1 MRTAH
6 VSVLATLYFPP
17 TRMTTGHLSRPRPH
31 GARPHRRETSTAPIS
46 VAATVAAVQTPALPA
61 RDPVPRRWAAAV
73 AVLAMTLSA
82 CSGAVRLSTGDPIEL
97 VRTPQTSR
105 VLSSS
110 GAVVA
115 ELHGEED
122 REDVAL
128 EEVADELVQAVVAIE
143 DRRFFLHA
151 GVDVPAIARAFA
163 ANVEAG
169 EIEQGGSTLTQ
180 QYVKNT
186 ITGNAETIERKVQE
200 AALAFQLEQQLGKD
214 EILERYL
221 NTVYFGAGA
230 YGVAAASRTFFGIEP
245 DDVDLAQAALL
256 AGLIRSPS
264 ALDPFQYPD
273 RATARR
279 SLVLDAMVD
288 VGVVDAEE
296 AAAADDAP
304 LDLRP
309 PPPPEADPNGW
320 FLDEVRR
327 RVIND
332 DRFTAIGPTPDDRVD
347 ALFTGGLR
355 IHTTLDEQV
364 QALTGDAV
372 DAVLTEQ
379 DDPAAA
385 IVVLEPAT
393 GAVRAIYGGPTEDR
407 VAAGFSLAT
416 QGRRQPGS
424 SFKPIVLAAALDRGV
439 PLDRVFPGGACASFA
454 SVPDWSDGVC
464 NYANASYGPL
474 TLREATVRSV
484 NTVYARLG
492 VELGPNAMLAQ
503 ARTMGITSDL
513 PAVHALALGAGEVT
527 PFELASAYSSFAT
540 LGTWHEPH
548 LVTRIT
554 DADGTVL
561 WEQPDEPIQVL
572 DEGVAHFVTR
582 TLEEVTRR
590 GTGVNA
596 QIGRPQAG
604 KTGTSQDSAD
614 AWFVGYTPDLLASV
628 WVGFPE
634 GRVPMVPPRTREV
647 VEGGRYPARIWA
659 ALMEPALATIP
670 PTPFAQ
676 PQTGVQVVEVDVTR
690 NCLPNPYTPADVIEA
705 REYPAGAAPTERCT
719 EPTGPPVDDVPD
731 VTGLPLDVALAR
743 LAEGGFAVDQRP
755 MDATLYPVGFVE
767 RQRPGPGGS
776 TLPEDGNAVVLWI
789 STNTG
794 VRVTV
799 PDVIGLRGA
808 DAVAALQDLGFVVD
822 VRTGCLD
829 PEACGASGAVEAM
842 TPGPGE
848 RTDEH
853 AVVEL
858 LVAP

>member
-1 MRTAH
+1 M
-6 VSVLATLYFPP
+6 
-17 TRMTTGHLSRPRPH
+17 
-31 GARPHRRETSTAPIS
+31 
-46 VAATVAAVQTPALPA
+46 
-61 RDPVPRRWAAAV
+61 V
-73 AVLAMTLSA
+73 AVLALTLSA
-82 CSGAVRLSTGDPIEL
+82 CSGVVELSTGDPIEL

-105 VLSSS
+105 VLSST

-122 REDVAL
+122 REDVTI

-151 GVDVPAIARAFA
+151 GIDVPAIARAA
-163 ANVEAG
+163 VANVEAG
-169 EIEQGGSTLTQ
+169 QIEQGGSTLTQ

-186 ITGNAETIERKVQE
+186 ITGNAETLERKVQE
-200 AALAFQLEQQLGKD
+200 AALAYQLEQQLGKQ

-230 YGVAAASRTFFGIEP
+230 YGVAAASRTFFGVEP

-264 ALDPFQYPD
+264 ALDPFQFPD

-279 SLVLDAMVD
+279 SLVLDAMAE
-288 VGVVDAEE
+288 VGAISREE
-296 AAAADDAP
+296 ASAADAAP
-304 LDLRP
+304 LDLRTPEP
-309 PPPPEADPNGW
+309 PTADPNGW

-327 RVIND
+327 RIVTD
-332 DRFTAIGPTPDDRVD
+332 DRFAAIGATADDRAD
-347 ALFTGGLR
+347 AVFTGGLR
-355 IHTTLDEQV
+355 IHTTLDEEV
-364 QALTGDAV
+364 QAQAVAAVGD
-372 DAVLTEQ
+372 VLTEP

-385 IVVLEPAT
+385 VVVLEPT
-393 GAVRAIYGGPTEDR
+393 SGAVRALYGGRTEDR

-424 SFKPIVLAAALDRGV
+424 AFKPIVLAAALDRGV
-439 PLDRVFPGGACASFA
+439 GLDRVFPGGACVAFPT
-454 SVPDWSDGVC
+454 VPDWSDGVC
-464 NYANASYGPL
+464 NYAQASYGSL

-492 VELGPNAMLAQ
+492 VELGPTAMLAQ

-527 PFELASAYSSFAT
+527 PFELAAAYSSLAT
-540 LGTWHEPH
+540 LGRWHEPH
-548 LVTRIT
+548 LVDRIT
-554 DADGTVL
+554 AADGTVV
-561 WEQPDEPIQVL
+561 WEQPDRSIQVL

-582 TLEEVTRR
+582 TLQEVVQR

-628 WVGFPE
+628 WVGYAE

-659 ALMEPALATIP
+659 ALMEPVLATIP
-670 PTPFAQ
+670 PTPFPQ

-690 NCLPNPYTPADVIEA
+690 NCLPNPYTPADVVEA
-705 REYPAGAAPTERCT
+705 REYPAGAAPTQRCT

-731 VTGLPLDVALAR
+731 VTGLPLDVALTR
-743 LAEGGFAVDQRP
+743 LADGGFAVEQRP
-755 MDATLYPVGFVE
+755 LHATVYPVGFVE

-776 TLPEDGNAVVLWI
+776 TRPEDGNAVVLWVA
-789 STNTG
+789 TNTG
-794 VRVTV
+794 LRRTV
-799 PDVIGLRGA
+799 PDVVGLRA
-808 DAVAALQDLGFVVD
+808 EDAAAALAEQGFVVD
-822 VRTGCLD
+822 VVEGCAD
-829 PEACGASGAVEAM
+829 PDACGPAGGVEAQ
-842 TPGPGE
+842 TPRAGE

-858 LVAP
+858 RVAP

>member
-1 MRTAH
+1 MQ
-6 VSVLATLYFPP
+6 
-17 TRMTTGHLSRPRPH
+17 
-31 GARPHRRETSTAPIS
+31 TSSP
-46 VAATVAAVQTPALPA
+46 PA
-61 RDPVPRRWAAAV
+61 RDPVPRRWAAVV
-73 AVLAMTLSA
+73 AVLSLALSA
-82 CSGAVRLSTGDPIEL
+82 CSGVVQLSTGDPIEL

-105 VLSSS
+105 VLSST
-110 GAVVA
+110 GDVVA
-115 ELHGEED
+115 ELHGDED

-128 EEVADELVQAVVAIE
+128 DDVADVLVQAVVAIE

-151 GVDVPAIARAFA
+151 GIDVPAIARAVV

-186 ITGNAETIERKVQE
+186 ITGNAETVERKVQE
-200 AALAFQLEQQLGKD
+200 AALAFQLEQQLDKA

-230 YGVAAASRTFFGIEP
+230 YGVAAASRTYFGVEP
-245 DDVDLAQAALL
+245 DEVELAQAALL

-264 ALDPFQYPD
+264 ALDPFQHPE

-279 SLVLDAMVD
+279 SLVLDAMVESA
-288 VGVVDAEE
+288 VVSASD
-296 AAAADDAP
+296 AAAADAAP
-304 LDLRP
+304 LGLRVPAP
-309 PPPPEADPNGW
+309 PTADPNGW

-327 RVIND
+327 RIIAD
-332 DRFTAIGPTPDDRVD
+332 DRFAAVGATPDDRAN

-355 IHTTLDEQV
+355 IHTTLDEEVQV
-364 QALTGDAV
+364 RTLEAV
-372 DAVLTEQ
+372 DAVLTER

-385 IVVLEPAT
+385 VVVLEPST
-393 GAVRAIYGGPTEDR
+393 GAVRAIHGGRTEDR

-424 SFKPIVLAAALDRGV
+424 AFKPIVLAAALDRGV
-439 PLDRVFPGGACASFA
+439 ALDRVFPGGACARFPDI
-454 SVPDWSDGVC
+454 PDWSDGVC
-464 NYANASYGPL
+464 NYAGASYGSL

-503 ARTMGITSDL
+503 ARTMGITSEL

-527 PFELASAYSSFAT
+527 PFELAAAYSSFAT
-540 LGTWHEPH
+540 LGRWHEPH
-548 LVTRIT
+548 LVASIT
-554 DADGTVL
+554 AADGTVL
-561 WEQPDEPIQVL
+561 WEQPEASIQVL

-582 TLEEVTRR
+582 TLQEVVRR

-628 WVGFPE
+628 WVGYPE
-634 GRVPMVPPRTREV
+634 GRLPMVPPRTREV

-659 ALMEPALATIP
+659 ALMEPVLATVP
-670 PTPFAQ
+670 PTPFPQ
-676 PQTGVQVVEVDVTR
+676 PQTDVQVVEVDVTR
-690 NCLPNPYTPADVIEA
+690 NCLPNPYTPSDVIEP

-731 VTGLPLDVALAR
+731 VTGVPLELALAR
-743 LAEGGFAVDQRP
+743 LEEGGFAVEERP
-755 MDATLYPVGFVE
+755 IDATVYPVGFVE
-767 RQRPGPGGS
+767 RQRPEPGGS
-776 TLPEDGNAVVLWI
+776 TRPEDGNAVVLWVA
-789 STNTG
+789 TNTG

-799 PDVIGLRGA
+799 PDVLGLRA
-808 DAVAALQDLGFVVD
+808 EEAASALAEQGFVVD
-822 VRTGCLD
+822 VTTGCAD
-829 PEACGASGAVEAM
+829 PDACGASGGVEAQSPA
-842 TPGPGE
+842 PGA
-848 RTDEH
+848 RSDEH
-853 AVVEL
+853 GVVEL

>member
-1 MRTAH
+1 M
-6 VSVLATLYFPP
+6 
-17 TRMTTGHLSRPRPH
+17 G
-31 GARPHRRETSTAPIS
+31 
-46 VAATVAAVQTPALPA
+46 
-61 RDPVPRRWAAAV
+61 
-73 AVLAMTLSA
+73 LSA
-82 CSGAVRLSTGDPIEL
+82 CSGAIQLSTGDPIEL

-105 VLSSS
+105 VLSSTGS
-110 GAVVA
+110 VVA

-122 REDVAL
+122 REDVGL
-128 EEVADELVQAVVAIE
+128 DEVAPPLVQAVVAIE

-151 GVDVPAIARAFA
+151 GVDVPAIARAA
-163 ANVEAG
+163 VANVEAG

-186 ITGNAETIERKVQE
+186 ITGNATTLERKVEE
-200 AALAFQLEQQLGKD
+200 AALAYQLEQQLGKD

-230 YGVAAASRTFFGIEP
+230 YGVAAAARTFFGVEP
-245 DDVDLAQAALL
+245 DEVDLAQAALL

-264 ALDPFQYPD
+264 ALDPFRFPE

-279 SLVLDAMVD
+279 SLVLDAMVETGA
-288 VGVVDAEE
+288 VAAAE
-296 AAAADDAP
+296 AAEADAAP
-304 LDLRP
+304 LDLRTPDP
-309 PPPPEADPNGW
+309 PAEDPNGW

-327 RVIND
+327 RIIAD
-332 DRFTAIGPTPDDRVD
+332 DRFAVIGPTADDRVD

-355 IHTTLDEQV
+355 IHTTLDEDLQS
-364 QALTGDAV
+364 LTGEAV
-372 DAVLTEQ
+372 ADVLTEA

-385 IVVLEPAT
+385 VVVLEPDS
-393 GAVRAIYGGPTEDR
+393 GAVRALYGGRTEDR

-416 QGRRQPGS
+416 QGLRQPGS
-424 SFKPIVLAAALDRGV
+424 AFKPVVLAAALDRGV
-439 PLDRVFPGGACASFA
+439 PLDRMFPGGACTAFA
-454 SVPDWSDGVC
+454 NVPDWSDGVC
-464 NYANASYGPL
+464 NYANASFGPL

-503 ARTMGITSDL
+503 ARTLGITSDL

-527 PFELASAYSSFAT
+527 PFELAAAYAPFAT
-540 LGTWHEPH
+540 LGTRHEPH
-548 LVTRIT
+548 LVTSIT

-561 WEQPDEPIQVL
+561 WEHPDRPVQVL
-572 DEGVAHFVTR
+572 DDGVAHFVTR
-582 TLEEVTRR
+582 TLEEVVDR

-659 ALMEPALATIP
+659 ALMEPALATVP
-670 PTPFAQ
+670 PTPFPQ
-676 PQTGVQVVEVDVTR
+676 PQTGVEVVEVDVTR
-690 NCLPNPYTPADVIEA
+690 NCLPNPYTPSDVIEA
-705 REYPAGAAPTERCT
+705 REYPAGAAPSRRCT

-731 VTGLPLDVALAR
+731 VTGLPLEVALAR
-743 LAEGGFAVDQRP
+743 LEEGGFAVDQRP
-755 MDATLYPVGFVE
+755 MDATVYPVDFVE
-767 RQRPGPGGS
+767 RQRPEPGGS
-776 TLPEDGNAVVLWI
+776 TRPEDGNAVILWV

-794 VRVTV
+794 ARVTV
-799 PDVIGLRGA
+799 PDVVGLRA
-808 DAVAALQDLGFVVD
+808 EEAAAALRDLGFVVD
-822 VRTGCLD
+822 VREGCAGPPAAPPSSGD
-829 PEACGASGAVEAM
+829 EPSDADDTAAAPAAPTCGPSGAVEAQ
-842 TPGPGE
+842 TPAGDG
-848 RTDEH
+848 RADEH

>member
-1 MRTAH
+1 MQTTTSSAPTATPD
-6 VSVLATLYFPP
+6 V
-17 TRMTTGHLSRPRPH
+17 R
-31 GARPHRRETSTAPIS
+31 AP
-46 VAATVAAVQTPALPA
+46 L
-61 RDPVPRRWAAAV
+61 PRRWAAVV
-73 AVLAMTLSA
+73 AVLASVLSA
-82 CSGAVRLSTGDPIEL
+82 CSGAIQLSAGDPIEL

-105 VLSSS
+105 VFSSS
-110 GAVVA
+110 DAVIA

-128 EEVADELVQAVVAIE
+128 DEMADHLVQAVVAIE

-151 GVDVPAIARAFA
+151 GVDVPAIARAFV

-169 EIEQGGSTLTQ
+169 EVEQGGSTLTQ
-180 QYVKNT
+180 QFVKNM
-186 ITGNAETIERKVQE
+186 ITGDAVTLERKIEE

-230 YGVAAASRTFFGIEP
+230 YGVAAASRTFFGLEP
-245 DDVDLAQAALL
+245 DELALDQAALL
-256 AGLIRSPS
+256 AGLIRTPS
-264 ALDPFQYPD
+264 ALDPFQFPE
-273 RATARR
+273 RATDRR

-288 VGVVDAEE
+288 VGAITAGE
-296 AAAADDAP
+296 AAEADEAPLELRTPEPPAADT
-304 LDLRP
+304 
-309 PPPPEADPNGW
+309 NGW

-327 RVIND
+327 RIIND
-332 DRFTAIGPTPDDRVD
+332 DRFAAIGATADDRVN

-355 IHTTLDEQV
+355 IHTTLDEDV
-364 QALTGDAV
+364 QEQTVEAVGD
-372 DAVLTEQ
+372 VLSEE
-379 DDPAAA
+379 DDPSAAV
-385 IVVLEPAT
+385 VVLEPGS
-393 GAVRAIYGGPTEDR
+393 GAVRAIYGGRTEDR

-416 QGRRQPGS
+416 QGLRQPGS

-439 PLDRVFPGGACASFA
+439 PLDRIFPGGACASFA
-454 SVPDWSDGVC
+454 NVPDWSDGVC
-464 NYANASYGPL
+464 NYANASYGAL

-492 VELGPNAMLAQ
+492 VELGPQAMLAQ
-503 ARTMGITSDL
+503 ARTMGISSDL

-527 PFELASAYSSFAT
+527 PFEMASAYSSFAT
-540 LGTWHEPH
+540 LGVWHQPH
-548 LVTRIT
+548 LVDRIT

-561 WEQPDEPIQVL
+561 WEQPDEPIKVL

-582 TLEEVTRR
+582 TLEEVVRR

-596 QIGRPQAG
+596 NISRPQAG

-659 ALMEPALATIP
+659 ALMEPVLATIP
-670 PTPFAQ
+670 PTPFPQ
-676 PQTGVQVVEVDVTR
+676 PETGVEVVEVDVTR
-690 NCLPNPYTPADVIEA
+690 NCLPNPYTPGDVIEA

-731 VTGLPLDVALAR
+731 VTGLPLEVALSR
-743 LAEGGFAVDQRP
+743 LAEGGFAVDERKIH
-755 MDATLYPVGFVE
+755 ATVYPVGFVE

-776 TLPEDGNAVVLWI
+776 TRPEDGNAVVVWVG
-789 STNTG
+789 TNTG

-799 PDVIGLRGA
+799 PDVLGLRA
-808 DAVAALQDLGFVVD
+808 EEAVAALTDLGFVVD
-822 VRTGCLD
+822 VRTGCPD
-829 PEACGASGAVEAM
+829 TPAPAQPSDDETEGSEDQGAASAAPPEPGCGPSGAVQAQSVA
-842 TPGPGE
+842 GGD

-853 AVVEL
+853 AGITL